1 MALSFNRSKLKL
13 FRKCCIFSP
22 LQLQILVTFGLCILI
37 WLIQLLHYPSFT
49 FYEESHFPQAML
61 FHQRRIS
68 FIVIPLMFFELF
80 LTGRSFYQA
89 QNVYTTTC
97 LIMLIGIWLSTFS
110 LQVPAHEKLILKK
123 DDQQIKKLVKT
134 NWIRTILWSLKLVV
148 LLKQAYL

>member
-1 MALSFNRSKLKL
+1 MVLSFNRSKLKL
-13 FRKCCIFSP
+13 FRKCYIFNP

-49 FYEESHFPQAML
+49 FYEESHFPEAML

-80 LTGRSFYQA
+80 ITGWSFYQA
-89 QNVYTTTC
+89 QNFYTTTC

-123 DDQQIKKLVKT
+123 DDLQIQKLVNT
-134 NWIRTILWSLKLVV
+134 NWIRTILWSLKL
-148 LLKQAYL
+148 LILIKQAYL

>member
-1 MALSFNRSKLKL
+1 MASSSNPSKLKS
-13 FRKCCIFSP
+13 FRKCCIFSSH
-22 LQLQILVTFGLCILI
+22 QLQILVTFGLCVLI
-37 WLIQLLHYPSFT
+37 WLIQLLHYPSFK
-49 FYEESHFPQAML
+49 FYEEIRFPEAML

-80 LTGRSFYQA
+80 ITGWFFYQA
-89 QNVYTTTC
+89 QNFYTTTC
-97 LIMLIGIWLSTFS
+97 LIMVIGIWLSTFS

-123 DDQQIKKLVKT
+123 DYKLIARLVNT